1 MAKWKDTL
9 NGLDYQVPEGELINK
24 YRSDTVSILNRL
36 CPNLTLSE
44 INEGVDYAISTAY
57 AQGLKKNQYGVKIHN
72 NYTDRTAEMD
82 LLTLSN
88 EILTKKPIMTTQ
100 GVLFARHDSVKKRPF
115 YNFIQYLLD
124 KRNDAKNE
132 MKKYPKGSE
141 MYNKWNLKQLNYK
154 VSCNALYGCAGQYT
168 SVFYNLYLCTAVTGQ
183 GRGCISASITM
194 FEGLLANNMK
204 FASLNEV
211 LQFIENVVQDQARP
225 DMNRF
230 NDWDVLDRNIS
241 IEECFLHLIN
251 NCGYNSWVPS
261 DAARDIIWNTV
272 NNLDQRVINVL
283 YYKNN
288 LYEFCNNHRVSNLV
302 LTILTKLNEPF
313 LNPNK
318 VPKEVAS
325 ELVMFKDLIYEYC
338 YYRHIWID
346 KLERVYTMQRDVV
359 LITDTDSCIVS
370 LDEWYRFILAKTI
383 GIPMKIKYTQAQIKE
398 AADKVELEMRHTEP
412 KYEYDFYNKKMI
424 EKDRMIN
431 PINIIPQDGLRHSII
446 NIMAYCISKIILDY
460 MYKYTV
466 NHNSA
471 DPNRKCLL
479 KMKNEFLFKSIL
491 LTDGKKNYA
500 SIQEVQEGNLVPKSA
515 SLAISGLQI
524 AKVGTP
530 KSTSKALERILYEDI
545 LDTESIDQIGILN
558 SLAVLERTIFDAIR
572 NGKTTYYK
580 PVRIKPASSYE
591 NPMRIQGIKGA
602 VAYNDLKEDYE
613 EGIDLTTRNE
623 VLVIKTKIDKK
634 EILRIKDTNPN
645 MYEKML
651 KVLNDGNYKGDITSI
666 AIPYNADTPKW
677 ILDFVNYNEIIND
690 NIGGFPLDATGL
702 STLDNTN
709 IPYSNILKL

>member
-1 MAKWKDTL
+1 
-9 NGLDYQVPEGELINK
+9 
-24 YRSDTVSILNRL
+24 
-36 CPNLTLSE
+36 
-44 INEGVDYAISTAY
+44 
-57 AQGLKKNQYGVKIHN
+57 
-72 NYTDRTAEMD
+72 
-82 LLTLSN
+82 
-88 EILTKKPIMTTQ
+88 
-100 GVLFARHDSVKKRPF
+100 
-115 YNFIQYLLD
+115 
-124 KRNDAKNE
+124 
-132 MKKYPKGSE
+132 
-141 MYNKWNLKQLNYK
+141 
-154 VSCNALYGCAGQYT
+154 
-168 SVFYNLYLCTAVTGQ
+168 
-183 GRGCISASITM
+183 
-194 FEGLLANNMK
+194 
-204 FASLNEV
+204 
-211 LQFIENVVQDQARP
+211 
-225 DMNRF
+225 
-230 NDWDVLDRNIS
+230 
-241 IEECFLHLIN
+241 
-251 NCGYNSWVPS
+251 
-261 DAARDIIWNTV
+261 
-272 NNLDQRVINVL
+272 
-283 YYKNN
+283 
-288 LYEFCNNHRVSNLV
+288 
-302 LTILTKLNEPF
+302 
-313 LNPNK
+313 
-318 VPKEVAS
+318 
-325 ELVMFKDLIYEYC
+325 
-338 YYRHIWID
+338 
-346 KLERVYTMQRDVV
+346 
-359 LITDTDSCIVS
+359 
-370 LDEWYRFILAKTI
+370 
-383 GIPMKIKYTQAQIKE
+383 
-398 AADKVELEMRHTEP
+398 
-412 KYEYDFYNKKMI
+412 
-424 EKDRMIN
+424 
-431 PINIIPQDGLRHSII
+431 
-446 NIMAYCISKIILDY
+446 
-460 MYKYTV
+460 
-466 NHNSA
+466 
-471 DPNRKCLL
+471 
-479 KMKNEFLFKSIL
+479 MKNEFLFKSIL